1 MNKLAFQRAHLQR
14 QLSKDLNKSMD
25 VEIQQVQRIKKP
37 KPPPTHPPE
46 AERSL
51 RALEESDVAAGEL
64 EELFRMRSVRNRSK
78 TESETPAWL
87 ERLVAASKNSVK
99 GPIMTPIVSTER
111 SIQML
116 ELDHTPTAAAAAAEG
131 IIHDVFPPPYGGGTP
146 DNIKYLGTS
155 APATPA
161 YHFYPG
167 AGELAAVVPQQVDDR
182 YPRAQEQPDD
192 AKWFFDQDSCSA
204 EHLRDLGASLVS
216 EFLAASA
223 PRRSWKV
230 IRSTVV
236 PVLSAEE
243 DPYLPPPG
251 EEGVEELRKSMQEA
265 KEKGAG
271 VGGPRK
277 LFPDPV
283 QLLTTPVG
291 DWVPEEGRLNVQ
303 IGSTLYRRQEMNDN
317 IANDS
322 SSEQDVARCARTS
335 RRTTGAEND
344 APREAAMNYG
354 GADAQERSCVQP
366 QGPRSRHR
374 FTPNFRGLLR
384 DDSGGCRSREQTSAP
399 TTARTPATASSSAT
413 RSNPPPTRLMY
424 ADLEV
429 APLSGHARPLYETT
443 RSVEQARKEREH

>member
-1 MNKLAFQRAHLQR
+1 
-14 QLSKDLNKSMD
+14 
-25 VEIQQVQRIKKP
+25 
-37 KPPPTHPPE
+37 
-46 AERSL
+46 
-51 RALEESDVAAGEL
+51 
-64 EELFRMRSVRNRSK
+64 MRSVRNRSK

-87 ERLVAASKNSVK
+87 EKLVAASKNSVK

-131 IIHDVFPPPYGGGTP
+131 IIHDVFPPYGGGTP
-146 DNIKYLGTS
+146 ENKYLGT

-182 YPRAQEQPDD
+182 YPRVPQEPDD
-192 AKWFFDQDSCSA
+192 AKWFFDQDSCSSW
-204 EHLRDLGASLVS
+204 EYLRDRGASLVS

-271 VGGPRK
+271 AEPRK

-303 IGSTLYRRQEMNDN
+303 IGSLYRRQEMND

-322 SSEQDVARCARTS
+322 SSDHDVALCAGTS
-335 RRTTGAEND
+335 GRTTGAEND
-344 APREAAMNYG
+344 AREAANHG
-354 GADAQERSCVQP
+354 GAEDAQEQSGGVQP
-366 QGPRSRHR
+366 QGPRSRDGR
-374 FTPNFRGLLR
+374 RQQNAFGSLVPGDPTTSQE
-384 DDSGGCRSREQTSAP
+384 SGYDIFMRHLNARVESRLSSTAGGMFAGAGGQTSRQP
-399 TTARTPATASSSAT
+399 WKPGGPKPGGFYHLRQS
-413 RSNPPPTRLMY
+413 
-424 ADLEV
+424 
-429 APLSGHARPLYETT
+429 
-443 RSVEQARKEREH
+443 RSVGPVSIAGALRELRAHEFPSYKEREMKMREELL